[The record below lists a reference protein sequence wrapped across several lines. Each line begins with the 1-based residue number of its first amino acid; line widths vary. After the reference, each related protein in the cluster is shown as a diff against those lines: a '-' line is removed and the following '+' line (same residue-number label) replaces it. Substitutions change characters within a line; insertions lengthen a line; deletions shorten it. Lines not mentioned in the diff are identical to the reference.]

1 MDDFEIII
9 NGVKLTP
16 GQALTV
22 HVALQSFASHLS
34 EDLKAGKDPLGSD
47 EHGRFMTQ
55 AYLDNIAAINAIHI
69 K

>member
-22 HVALQSFASHLS
+22 HVALQSLTNQLDS
-34 EDLKAGKDPLGSD
+34 GKDPLGSD
-47 EHGRFMTQ
+47 EHGLFMTK
-55 AYLDNIAAINAIHI
+55 AYLANIAAINAIYT